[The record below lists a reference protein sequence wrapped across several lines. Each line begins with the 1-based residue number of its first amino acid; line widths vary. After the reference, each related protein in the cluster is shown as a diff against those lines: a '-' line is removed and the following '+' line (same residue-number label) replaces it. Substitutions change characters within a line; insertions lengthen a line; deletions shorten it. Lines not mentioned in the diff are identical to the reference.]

1 MKGKLNIYYD
11 EEGDYLEIFIKK
23 GTLNYGEDVSPGIT
37 IFRDEETDEVIGI
50 GVLNFRKKARNL
62 KDLELNLPFEINF
75 EATRLWLRLMRD
87 ITKKELEEY
96 DQEVREKAKKFKL
109 NPEDFHNLYD
119 LFWMVNSSELD
130 IAETLKLNKM
140 DKWFQNFTARVE
152 RILFDEDFALV

>member
-1 MKGKLNIYYD
+1 
-11 EEGDYLEIFIKK
+11 
-23 GTLNYGEDVSPGIT
+23 
-37 IFRDEETDEVIGI
+37 
-50 GVLNFRKKARNL
+50 
-62 KDLELNLPFEINF
+62 
-75 EATRLWLRLMRD
+75 MRD

-140 DKWFQNFTARVE
+140 DK
-152 RILFDEDFALV
+152 